1 MSAMKNRVYVFGE
14 ILYDIFGSERKLGG
28 APLNFGCHFASLGGD
43 AVMISAVGRDAQ
55 GIDALAEARSYG
67 VDTSRVAFSRK
78 PTGYCLVTLKDGA
91 PSYELVYP
99 VAYDYIRF
107 KELPPDAQGVYF
119 GTLAQRGE
127 VSRRSLWQ
135 LLEITRAKAFF
146 DINIR
151 QNFYTK
157 SIIDR
162 SLKRCDVLKV
172 SREESGIFKALG
184 LCKYEKCE
192 DISKYLADKYSIGT
206 VVVTLDKD
214 GAFVYEAA
222 SGKIFY
228 SRKPKSKPVSTVG
241 AGDSFSAAFFHG
253 TLGGLT
259 AEECL
264 DRAITLSDYVVTVV
278 GAVCR
283 YPEELKQRLGI

>member
-1 MSAMKNRVYVFGE
+1 MKNTVLVFGE

-28 APLNFGCHFASLGGD
+28 APLNFGCHFANLGGD
-43 AVMISAVGRDAQ
+43 AVMISAVGRD
-55 GIDALAEARSYG
+55 GPGTEALAEARSYG
-67 VDTSRVAFSRK
+67 VDTSHVAFSRK

-91 PSYELVYP
+91 PSYDLVYP
-99 VAYDYIRF
+99 VAYDCIRF
-107 KELPPDAQGVYF
+107 KELPYDAQGVYF
-119 GTLAQRGE
+119 GTLAQRGGI
-127 VSRRSLWQ
+127 SRRFLWK
-135 LLEITRAKAFF
+135 LLENTRAKAFF

-172 SREESGIFKALG
+172 SREESGVFKTLG
-184 LCKYEKCE
+184 LCRYDDPE
-192 DISKYLADKYSIGT
+192 DISKSLAEKYSIGT

-222 SGKIFY
+222 SGKTIY
-228 SRKPKSKPVSTVG
+228 SRKPQSKPVSTVG

-253 TLGGLT
+253 MLGGLST
-259 AEECL
+259 EECL

>member
-1 MSAMKNRVYVFGE
+1 MKNTVLVFGE

-28 APLNFGCHFASLGGD
+28 APLNFGCHFANLGGD
-43 AVMISAVGRDAQ
+43 AVMVSAVGRDAQ

-107 KELPPDAQGVYF
+107 KELPPNAQGVYF

-135 LLEITRAKAFF
+135 LLGSTRAKAFF

-151 QNFYTK
+151 QNYYSK
-157 SIIDR
+157 NIIDR
-162 SLKRCDVLKV
+162 SLRRCDVL
-172 SREESGIFKALG
+172 KALG

-222 SGKIFY
+222 SGKTVY
-228 SRKPKSKPVSTVG
+228 SRKPQSKPVSTVG

-253 TLGGLT
+253 MLGGLST
-259 AEECL
+259 EECL